1 MSGSGDGW
9 ITCAAGHRHWGRFG
23 AAGLLLRRSPEPPGW
38 DVLLQLRADWS
49 HHGGTWGLP
58 GGALDAAES
67 ALHGALREAAEEAAV
82 EPEAVRAEAAWTE
95 NHGGWAYTT
104 VIASAVGEVLPR
116 PVGGES
122 AAVRWVPEDEVDR
135 LPLHPGLAGSWPMLR
150 EIGPAPN
157 LLVDAANTIGSRP
170 DGWWRDRAGAV
181 RRLRDQLVAAMI
193 GGLDLA
199 EATDAGPIRRWPDIT
214 LVTEGAA
221 RGVEAVPDVRVVP
234 AAGSGDDQLV
244 ALVRRQLPG
253 PRPVVVVTA
262 DRELRRRVE
271 TLGARVIGPTVLL
284 RQFPPS

>member
-9 ITCAAGHRHWGRFG
+9 ITCAGGHRHWGRFG
-23 AAGLLLRRSPEPPGW
+23 AAGLLLRRSHAAAEPE
-38 DVLLQLRADWS
+38 VLLQLRADWS

-58 GGALDAAES
+58 GGARDASES
-67 ALHGALREAAEEAAV
+67 SLEAALREAAEEAAV
-82 EPEAVRAEAAWTE
+82 EPGSVRAEAGWTE
-95 NHGGWAYTT
+95 DHGGWAYTT
-104 VIASAVGEVLPR
+104 VIASAIGDLLPR

-122 AAVRWVPEDEVDR
+122 VAVRWVGVDDVDR

-150 EIGPAPN
+150 EIEPAPR

-181 RRLRDQLVAAMI
+181 RRLRDQLAAALI
-193 GGLDLA
+193 DGLDLG
-199 EATDAGPIRRWPDIT
+199 EVAGGSPIRRWADIT

-221 RGVEAVPDVRVVP
+221 RHVAAVPGVRVV
-234 AAGSGDDQLV
+234 AASGSGDDQLV
-244 ALVRRQLPG
+244 ALTRQQQPE

-271 TLGARVIGPTVLL
+271 IFGARVIGPAALL
-284 RQFPPS
+284 RQISPG